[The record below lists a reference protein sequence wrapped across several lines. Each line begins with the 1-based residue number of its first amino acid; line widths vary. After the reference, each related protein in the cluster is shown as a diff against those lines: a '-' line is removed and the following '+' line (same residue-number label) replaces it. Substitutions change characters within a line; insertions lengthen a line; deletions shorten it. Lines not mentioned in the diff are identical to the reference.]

1 MKIVHRKEQIIL
13 RVKRGLK
20 EDNNEKKK
28 SVVIGTDDRRNLNKE
43 ILKDF

>member
-20 EDNNEKKK
+20 EDNNGKKK
-28 SVVIGTDDRRNLNKE
+28 SVVTETDDRRNVNKE

>member
-20 EDNNEKKK
+20 EDNNEKK
-28 SVVIGTDDRRNLNKE
+28 NQL
-43 ILKDF
+43 